1 MKLTLLC
8 IVSVKYK
15 VVLWGFVC
23 LFVSVLLG
31 IFFFPQKVILLRL
44 WNCVS
49 ADQENRFKENFL
61 SCMSF

>member
-8 IVSVKYK
+8 IVSIKCK

-31 IFFFPQKVILLRL
+31 IFFSQKVILLRL